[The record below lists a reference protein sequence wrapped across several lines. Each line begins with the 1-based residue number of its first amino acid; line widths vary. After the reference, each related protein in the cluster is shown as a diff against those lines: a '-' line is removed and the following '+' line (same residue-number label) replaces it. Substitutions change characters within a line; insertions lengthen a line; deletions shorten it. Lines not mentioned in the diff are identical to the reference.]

1 MKQMNSTST
10 TTAPIIANT
19 VKAPIDPVLYCEP
32 RLPMNDGIDATIPA
46 MMISDVPL
54 PIPRAVICSPI
65 HSRNMVPP
73 TRLTTAPT
81 RNNMPGMTTAAS
93 PLCAA

>member
-10 TTAPIIANT
+10 ITARIIATIVNDE
-19 VKAPIDPVLYCEP
+19 IEP
-32 RLPMNDGIDATIPA
+32 ERPPSNRLPMNTGICATIPA
-46 MMISDVPL
+46 MMISDTPL

-65 HSRNMVPP
+65 HSRNIVPP
-73 TRLTTAPT
+73 TRLITAPT
-81 RNNMPGMTTAAS
+81 RNSMPGMTTAAS